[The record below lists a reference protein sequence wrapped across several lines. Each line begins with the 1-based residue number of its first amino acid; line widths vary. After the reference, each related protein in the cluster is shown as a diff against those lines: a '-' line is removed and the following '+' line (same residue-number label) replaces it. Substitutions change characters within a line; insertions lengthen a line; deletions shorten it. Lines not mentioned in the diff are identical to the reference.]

1 MQQNMSMVVPS
12 IARVTGCSLF
22 FPKDLSEHLSKKVH
36 LFFLT
41 SEKYCWKISL
51 QYFCAVNLL
60 CLVLLA
66 AGSWQFWPWLSRV
79 STCLPRVTGPVL
91 RSPSISVICWP
102 QPCCHL
108 RYDFFLLLH
117 HPVRSAVIYRLAKIW
132 TDLLSRF
139 CWYFF
144 PMGLSVN
151 VNIYWN

>member
-36 LFFLT
+36 LFF
-41 SEKYCWKISL
+41 SL
-51 QYFCAVNLL
+51 LKSIVENSLCNKSAV
-60 CLVLLA
+60 CLVPLA
-66 AGSWQFWPWLSRV
+66 AGSWQFWPWLSHV

-132 TDLLSRF
+132 TDLCQGF
-139 CWYFF
+139 VDIFF
-144 PMGLSVN
+144 FSWA
-151 VNIYWN
+151 YQ